1 MKRSA
6 TLPGGEVVDEALGHE
21 GGFGDFVLGDF
32 TLGDDLDGGAN
43 GLDAQG
49 GLGLIDEGS
58 TDLTAIF

>member
-1 MKRSA
+1 M
-6 TLPGGEVVDEALGHE
+6 VDEALGHE

-32 TLGDDLDGGAN
+32 TLGDELDGGAN

-49 GLGLIDEGS
+49 GFGLIDEGS